1 LKILQLVSDWK
12 WTGPAEPMLVLTQ
25 ALRDRGHQVDLVC
38 PEAPVGSNR
47 SLWQEASSRRLDAV
61 HSIEP
66 LRSALRWGDGLRVD
80 RVAQW
85 ALSDTLGGPYDI
97 VHCWHTRDHVL
108 ASRALRKGYPLQRGR
123 RPTRV
128 IRSLSHVE
136 PVPNRPWNRWLFG
149 PGCDGVV
156 CVSDRAAHALRRVR
170 GERLTASTTG
180 AIDLSELENLR
191 SAAEIRKE
199 LGLEADAPLIGVV
212 ARMQSHRRFDLILS
226 SMAELVRERPDAKL
240 VIIGRGTRT
249 QEIVTEPAL
258 ALGIEKNVVLA
269 GYRVEDYPDVLS
281 AMDLITY
288 LVPGSDGT
296 CRALLQAAA
305 LGLPAVGSW
314 RGAVPDI
321 VSNGQTGILIEEDR
335 EALVAAWR
343 ELIDD
348 PVRRKAMGEAARK
361 GARERFC
368 PDRHAAW
375 MERFYEE
382 ALRDDD

>member
-1 LKILQLVSDWK
+1 
-12 WTGPAEPMLVLTQ
+12 
-25 ALRDRGHQVDLVC
+25 
-38 PEAPVGSNR
+38 
-47 SLWQEASSRRLDAV
+47 
-61 HSIEP
+61 
-66 LRSALRWGDGLRVD
+66 
-80 RVAQW
+80 
-85 ALSDTLGGPYDI
+85 
-97 VHCWHTRDHVL
+97 
-108 ASRALRKGYPLQRGR
+108 
-123 RPTRV
+123 
-128 IRSLSHVE
+128 
-136 PVPNRPWNRWLFG
+136 
-149 PGCDGVV
+149 
-156 CVSDRAAHALRRVR
+156 VR

-180 AIDLSELENLR
+180 AIDLSELENVR